1 LRIEPGILKQ
11 PCGAVGAAA
20 GRQEFGAFEDG
31 LQVGQGER
39 WRLQLG
45 VHVFAGVKVVE
56 TIVEVQALEI
66 RGALDGVNA
75 GLIRRC
81 RFEEARAKLVETSS

>member
-1 LRIEPGILKQ
+1 MASRSARVWGGGCK
-11 PCGAVGAAA
+11 
-20 GRQEFGAFEDG
+20 
-31 LQVGQGER
+31 
-39 WRLQLG
+39 LG
-45 VHVFAGVKVVE
+45 VHVFVGVKVVE